1 MTWQI
6 AALWLLLVVMA
17 YLFLTAR
24 LPVDLTAFLG
34 LVVLILAGYV
44 GPTEAFSGFS
54 SPAVITMLAIFVI
67 SASLLYTG
75 VADVVANR
83 VYALVGNKEI
93 PLVVIL
99 MLVSGILSGF
109 MNNIAATA
117 VLMPAVAG
125 IARRAALSPSRLMMP
140 LAFGSILGGTTTMV
154 GTPPNIVAATIISE
168 RNLAPFGL
176 FDFTP
181 IGLVLLGVGI
191 LFMITVGRKL
201 LPDRLVGPAES
212 EAEELTHVYRLE
224 ERLFTVRIP
233 NDSTLDNLTLSEA
246 NLSGTL
252 GIQVV
257 NILRGSKRI
266 SPTGGT
272 RLKEGDTLLVEG
284 RLSDL
289 EDLIRVGRIEI
300 RPTSARLLPRPIG
313 GFTAIS
319 FEVPPS
325 SVLADTSPGQARFKN
340 HYGAVIV
347 GVIREGTVLQDN
359 LAGRIIRAGDQ
370 VIALGPRSL
379 LHKMRSD
386 SNFWVKRLGLAALE
400 DLSDNISMLRIPPT
414 SSLVGSS
421 IGSSRL
427 SELAGVTIGGII
439 RDGETRLDVGADK
452 VLQAGD
458 SLLVACDASR
468 LERLVRLGNLEVHSR
483 TGKEELESEDI
494 GIVEAALAPRSVL
507 DGKTPSELR
516 FRDRYG
522 LTLLAVWRD
531 GGSIYKGLADLTIRF
546 GDALLV
552 RGPWERIRLLAS
564 DPNFVLLSPAG
575 TRPRRPEKA
584 PIALGALLLMVAM
597 VVLGIQPIHVAAF
610 TSASL
615 VLLFGTVTMEEA
627 YRAIEWRTIFL
638 VAAVLPVGFAME
650 STGAALLLVDRVG
663 EWVGPL
669 GSYAILVA
677 LVVLASLLS
686 QALDGAP
693 AVVLLAPVALETA
706 AQLGM
711 NPYAVMMG
719 VSLAASAAFMTP
731 FSHKANLLVMG
742 AGGYRASDY
751 LRVGTPLTVVVRG
764 IVVALVPVFF
774 PL

>member
-125 IARRAALSPSRLMMP
+125 IARRSALSPSRLMMP

-224 ERLFTVRIP
+224 ERLFTIRIP
-233 NDSTLDNLTLSEA
+233 DNSTLDNLTLSEA

-257 NILRGSKRI
+257 TILRGSKRI

-272 RLKEGDTLLVEG
+272 LLKEGDTLLVEG

-359 LAGRIIRAGDQ
+359 LAGRIIKAGDQ

-751 LRVGTPLTVVVRG
+751 LRVGTPLTVVVLG

>member
-359 LAGRIIRAGDQ
+359 LAGRIIKAGDQ

-564 DPNFVLLSPAG
+564 DPNFVLLSPVG

-751 LRVGTPLTVVVRG
+751 LRVGTPLTVVVLG

>member
-125 IARRAALSPSRLMMP
+125 IARRSALSPSRLMMP

-224 ERLFTVRIP
+224 ERLFTIRIP
-233 NDSTLDNLTLSEA
+233 DNSTLDNLTLSEA

-359 LAGRIIRAGDQ
+359 LAGRIIKAGDQ

-552 RGPWERIRLLAS
+552 RGPWEKIRLLAS
-564 DPNFVLLSPAG
+564 DPNFVLLSPVG

-751 LRVGTPLTVVVRG
+751 LRVGTPLTVVVLG

>member
-125 IARRAALSPSRLMMP
+125 IARRSALSPSRLMMP

-224 ERLFTVRIP
+224 ERLFTIRIP
-233 NDSTLDNLTLSEA
+233 DNSTLDNLTLSEA

-257 NILRGSKRI
+257 TILRGSKRI

-272 RLKEGDTLLVEG
+272 LLKEGDTLLVEG

-751 LRVGTPLTVVVRG
+751 LRVGTPLTVVVLG

>member
-168 RNLAPFGL
+168 RNLAPFGM

-552 RGPWERIRLLAS
+552 RGPWEKIRLLAS
-564 DPNFVLLSPAG
+564 DPNFVLLSPVG

-751 LRVGTPLTVVVRG
+751 LRVGTPLTVVVLG

>member
-125 IARRAALSPSRLMMP
+125 IARRSALSPSRLMMP

-224 ERLFTVRIP
+224 ERLFTIRIP
-233 NDSTLDNLTLSEA
+233 DNSTLDNLTLSEA

-257 NILRGSKRI
+257 TILRGSKRI

-272 RLKEGDTLLVEG
+272 LLKEGDTLLVEG

-359 LAGRIIRAGDQ
+359 LAGRIIKAGDQ

-552 RGPWERIRLLAS
+552 RGPWEKIRLLAS

-751 LRVGTPLTVVVRG
+751 LRVGTPLTVVVLG

>member
-224 ERLFTVRIP
+224 ERLFTIRIP
-233 NDSTLDNLTLSEA
+233 DNSTLDNLTLSEA

-257 NILRGSKRI
+257 TILRGSKRI

-272 RLKEGDTLLVEG
+272 LLKEGDTLLVEG

-359 LAGRIIRAGDQ
+359 LAGRIIKAGDQ

-564 DPNFVLLSPAG
+564 DPNFVLLSPVG

-751 LRVGTPLTVVVRG
+751 LRVGTPLTVVVLG

>member
-125 IARRAALSPSRLMMP
+125 IARRSALSPSRLMMP

-224 ERLFTVRIP
+224 ERLFTIRIP
-233 NDSTLDNLTLSEA
+233 DNSTLDNLTLSEA

-257 NILRGSKRI
+257 TILRGSKRI

-359 LAGRIIRAGDQ
+359 LAGRIIKAGDQ

-552 RGPWERIRLLAS
+552 RGPWEKIRLLAS
-564 DPNFVLLSPAG
+564 DPNFVLLSPVG

-751 LRVGTPLTVVVRG
+751 LRVGTPLTVVVLG